1 MVLEEIS
8 VGQGLA
14 IMSAG
19 LAIAIAAV
27 SAIGQGIAAAGA
39 VGATA
44 EKPEIFGRGL
54 VFAVLPETQA
64 IYALLIA
71 ILILVGTGVI

>member
-1 MVLEEIS
+1 MVEFGI
-8 VGQGLA
+8 GL
-14 IMSAG
+14 G
-19 LAIAIAAV
+19 IAIIGCSIAIVGSALAQGMAA
-27 SAIGQGIAAAGA
+27 SAA

-44 EKPEIFGRGL
+44 ENPEAFGKNV

-71 ILILVGTGVI
+71 ILMMVGMGLI

>member
-1 MVLEEIS
+1 MIEVT

-14 IMSAG
+14 MMGAG
-19 LAIAIAAV
+19 LAIGIAGL
-27 SAIGQGIAAAGA
+27 SAIGQGIAAAGG

-44 EKPEIFGRGL
+44 EKPEMFGRGL

-64 IYALLIA
+64 IYGLLIA
-71 ILILVGTGVI
+71 ILILAGIALL